1 MGSESRAGK
10 FFGSFHRSFWVANSL
25 ELFERLAYYAQAAVM
40 SIFLR
45 NYLNFNEVDAGTL
58 SSIFGGFV
66 YLLPIFA
73 GTFADK
79 YGFRKAFSF
88 AFFVMA
94 IGYFAIGA
102 IGSSMSAS
110 SVNNFSLFDIHLS
123 LFWILVVV
131 LIFTAIGESFIKP
144 SVLGTIAVSSNSKT
158 KSLGYAIYYTLVN
171 IGGATGPVIAYLVR
185 DRIGI
190 QSVYMVSAAT
200 CAMMFFGTIIFFRN
214 PDAARTFEQPSVAE
228 KLKDMVRVLR
238 NSRFMVFL
246 LIFSLYWI
254 IFWQIFVIIPFYL
267 TDFVSKN
274 APFEIIESVDAWS
287 IIFLQVIVNRMTKKM
302 PPVTAIVV
310 SFGIATL
317 SWLVIAIHPNLWTI
331 IAAMVV
337 WSIGEMTQ
345 APRYYEYIADHA
357 PKGQEALF
365 QGYAFL
371 PIAIAWFIGG
381 TFGGWLYSTFT
392 KSILIRTGDSIVAIG
407 QPTGI
412 WLTLAAI
419 WGSGNGI
426 DGYIQCIHHEK
437 IQDSKY
443 GRKSDCR
450 DLMMD

>member
-1 MGSESRAGK
+1 MSSESRVKK
-10 FFGSFHRSFWVANSL
+10 FFSSFHRSFWVANSL

-45 NYLNFNEVDAGTL
+45 NYLKFNEVDAGTL

-88 AFFVMA
+88 AFFVMT
-94 IGYFAIGA
+94 IGYFLIGA
-102 IGSSMSAS
+102 AGSPAFTHLTQS
-110 SVNNFSLFDIHLS
+110 FSLFWALT
-123 LFWILVVV
+123 VV

-144 SVLGTIAVSSNSKT
+144 SVLGTIALSSNSET

-171 IGGATGPVIAYLVR
+171 IGGATGPVIAYFVR
-185 DRIGI
+185 DKIGI
-190 QSVYMVSAAT
+190 QSVYMVSAVT
-200 CAMMFFGTIIFFRN
+200 CAMMLLGTIIFYRE
-214 PDAARTFEQPSVAE
+214 PEATRSIEQPSVAE
-228 KLKDMVRVLR
+228 KLKDMLRVLR
-238 NSRFMVFL
+238 DGRFMVFL

-267 TDFVSKN
+267 TDFISKN
-274 APFEIIESVDAWS
+274 APFEIIESVDAWC
-287 IIFLQVIVNRMTKKM
+287 IIFLQVIVNRMTRKL
-302 PPVTAIVV
+302 PPITAIVI
-310 SFGIATL
+310 SFGIASL

-357 PKGQEALF
+357 PRGQEALF

-371 PIAIAWFIGG
+371 PIAIAWFVGG
-381 TFGGWLYSTFT
+381 TFGGWLYATFT
-392 KSILIRTGDSIVAIG
+392 KSILIKTGDSVQAIG
-407 QPTGI
+407 EPTGI
-412 WLTLAAI
+412 WLTLA
-419 WGSGNGI
+419 GI
-426 DGYIQCIHHEK
+426 GAVATVMMVGYNAYI
-437 IQDSKY
+437 S
-443 GRKSDCR
+443 RKSEASQA
-450 DLMMD
+450 

>member
-1 MGSESRAGK
+1 MSDGSRVKK
-10 FFGSFHRSFWVANSL
+10 FVGSFHRSFWVANSL

-45 NYLNFNEVDAGTL
+45 NYLKFSEVDAGTL

-94 IGYFAIGA
+94 IGYFL
-102 IGSSMSAS
+102 IGSIGSPMFGPLTHS
-110 SVNNFSLFDIHLS
+110 FSLF
-123 LFWILVVV
+123 WVLVVV

-144 SVLGTIAVSSNSKT
+144 SVLGTIALSSNSET

-171 IGGATGPVIAYLVR
+171 IGGATGPVIAYFVR

-190 QSVYMVSAAT
+190 QAVYMVSAIT
-200 CAMMFFGTIIFFRN
+200 CAMMFFATIVFYRA
-214 PDAARTFEQPSVAE
+214 PEAAQAIQQPSVSE
-228 KLKDMVRVLR
+228 KLKDMLRVLR
-238 NSRFMVFL
+238 NGRFVVFL

-274 APFEIIESVDAWS
+274 APFEIIESVDAWC
-287 IIFLQVIVNRMTKKM
+287 IIFLQVIVNRMTKKL
-302 PPVTAIVV
+302 PPINAMVI
-310 SFGIATL
+310 SFGIASL
-317 SWLVIAIHPNLWTI
+317 SWLVIAVHPNLWTI

-357 PKGQEALF
+357 PRGQEALF

-381 TFGGWLYSTFT
+381 TFGGWLYTMFT
-392 KSILIRTGDSIVAIG
+392 SSILIKSGDSVHAIG
-407 QPTGI
+407 KPTGI
-412 WLTLAAI
+412 WLTLA
-419 WGSGNGI
+419 GI
-426 DGYIQCIHHEK
+426 GAVATVMMIAYN
-437 IQDSKY
+437 SY
-443 GRKSDCR
+443 LMRKRASETV
-450 DLMMD
+450 

>member
-1 MGSESRAGK
+1 MSGKSRAGK
-10 FFGSFHRSFWVANSL
+10 FFSSFHRSFWVANFL
-25 ELFERLAYYAQAAVM
+25 ELFERLAYYAQATVM

-45 NYLNFNEVDAGTL
+45 NYLKFNEVDAGTL

-94 IGYFAIGA
+94 IGYFLIGA
-102 IGSSMSAS
+102 IGSSMLAPVTHS
-110 SVNNFSLFDIHLS
+110 FSLF
-123 LFWILVVV
+123 WVLVAV

-171 IGGATGPVIAYLVR
+171 IGGATGPVIAYFVR
-185 DRIGI
+185 DKIGI
-190 QSVYMVSAAT
+190 QLVYMVSAVT
-200 CAMMFFGTIIFFRN
+200 CAMMFFGTIIFYRE
-214 PDAARTFEQPSVAE
+214 PDAVRAIEQPSLGE
-228 KLKDMVRVLR
+228 KLRDMLRVLR
-238 NSRFMVFL
+238 NGRFMVFL

-254 IFWQIFVIIPFYL
+254 IFWQIFIIIPFYL
-267 TDFVSKN
+267 TDFISKN
-274 APFEIIESVDAWS
+274 APFELIESVDAWS
-287 IIFLQVIVNRMTKKM
+287 IIVLQVIVNRMTKKM

-310 SFGIATL
+310 SFGIASL
-317 SWLVIAIHPNLWTI
+317 SWLVIAVHPSLWTI
-331 IAAMVV
+331 IAAMIV

-371 PIAIAWFIGG
+371 PIAIAWFVGG

-392 KSILIRTGDSIVAIG
+392 NSILIISGESVRAIG
-407 QPTGI
+407 EPTGI
-412 WLTLAAI
+412 WLTLA
-419 WGSGNGI
+419 GI
-426 DGYIQCIHHEK
+426 GAVATVMMVIYNALITRKEK
-437 IQDSKY
+437 ATEV
-443 GRKSDCR
+443 
-450 DLMMD
+450 

>member
-1 MGSESRAGK
+1 MSSESRIGK

-45 NYLNFNEVDAGTL
+45 NYLRFSEVDAGTL

-94 IGYFAIGA
+94 IGYFLIGA
-102 IGSSMSAS
+102 IGSSMLIPLTHS
-110 SVNNFSLFDIHLS
+110 FSLF
-123 LFWILVVV
+123 WVLVVV

-144 SVLGTIAVSSNSKT
+144 SVLGTIAVSSNPET

-185 DRIGI
+185 DKIGI
-190 QSVYMVSAAT
+190 QSVYMVSAVT
-200 CAMMFFGTIIFFRN
+200 CAMMFFATIIFYRE
-214 PDAARTFEQPSVAE
+214 PDATRAVGQPSLGV
-228 KLKDMVRVLR
+228 KLRDMVRVLR
-238 NSRFMVFL
+238 NGRFMVFL

-254 IFWQIFVIIPFYL
+254 IFWQIFVIVPFYL
-267 TDFVSKN
+267 TDFISRN
-274 APFEIIESVDAWS
+274 APFELIESVDAWC

-302 PPVTAIVV
+302 PPVTAIVI
-310 SFGIATL
+310 SFGVATL
-317 SWLVIAIHPNLWTI
+317 SWLVIAVHPNLWTI

-371 PIAIAWFIGG
+371 PIAIAWFVGG

-392 KSILIRTGDSIVAIG
+392 KSILIINGDSVRAIG
-407 QPTGI
+407 EPTEI
-412 WLTLAAI
+412 WLTLA
-419 WGSGNGI
+419 GI
-426 DGYIQCIHHEK
+426 GALATVMMLLYNAFIT
-437 IQDSKY
+437 
-443 GRKSDCR
+443 RKAKSATEV
-450 DLMMD
+450 

>member
-1 MGSESRAGK
+1 LK
-10 FFGSFHRSFWVANSL
+10 FS
-25 ELFERLAYYAQAAVM
+25 
-40 SIFLR
+40 
-45 NYLNFNEVDAGTL
+45 EVDAGTL

-94 IGYFAIGA
+94 IGYFLIGA
-102 IGSSMSAS
+102 TGSPAVGELTRS
-110 SVNNFSLFDIHLS
+110 FP

-144 SVLGTIAVSSNSKT
+144 SVLGTIALSSNSET

-171 IGGATGPVIAYLVR
+171 VGGATGPVIAYFVR
-185 DRIGI
+185 DKIGI
-190 QSVYMVSAAT
+190 QSVYMVSAVT
-200 CAMMFFGTIIFFRN
+200 CAMMFFGTIIFYRE
-214 PDAARTFEQPSVAE
+214 PDAARAIEQPSLGE
-228 KLKDMVRVLR
+228 KFRDMLHVLQ
-238 NSRFMVFL
+238 NGRFMAFL

-274 APFEIIESVDAWS
+274 SPFEIIESVDAWC

-310 SFGIATL
+310 SFGIASL
-317 SWLVIAIHPNLWTI
+317 SWLVIAVHPNLWTI

-371 PIAIAWFIGG
+371 PIAIAWFVGG

-392 KSILIRTGDSIVAIG
+392 KSILINVGGSVRAVGE
-407 QPTGI
+407 PTGI

-419 WGSGNGI
+419 GGLATVMMVIYNSYLTRKKKTEGI
-426 DGYIQCIHHEK
+426 SAE
-437 IQDSKY
+437 
-443 GRKSDCR
+443 
-450 DLMMD
+450 

>member
-1 MGSESRAGK
+1 MSGESRTAK
-10 FFGSFHRSFWVANSL
+10 FLSGFHRSFWVANSL

-45 NYLNFNEVDAGTL
+45 NYLKFNEVDAGTL

-94 IGYFAIGA
+94 IGYFLIGSVGA
-102 IGSSMSAS
+102 IHESP
-110 SVNNFSLFDIHLS
+110 LP

-144 SVLGTIAVSSNSKT
+144 SVLGTIALSSKPET

-171 IGGATGPVIAYLVR
+171 VGGATGPVIAYFVR

-190 QSVYMVSAAT
+190 QAVYMVSALT
-200 CAMMFFGTIIFFRN
+200 CAMMFVGTLIFYRE
-214 PDAARTFEQPSVAE
+214 PEAAREIQQPSISE
-228 KLKDMVRVLR
+228 KLRDMLRVLR
-238 NSRFMVFL
+238 NGRFMVFL

-267 TDFVSKN
+267 TDFISKN
-274 APFEIIESVDAWS
+274 APFEIIESVDAWC
-287 IIFLQVIVNRMTKKM
+287 IIFLQVVVNRMTKKL
-302 PPVTAIVV
+302 PPVTAIVI
-310 SFGIATL
+310 SFGIASL
-317 SWLVIAIHPNLWTI
+317 SWLVIAIHPNVWTI

-357 PKGQEALF
+357 PRGQEALF

-381 TFGGWLYSTFT
+381 TFGGWLYTTFT
-392 KSILIRTGDSIVAIG
+392 SSILVKSGDSIRAMG
-407 QPTGI
+407 EPTGI
-412 WLTLAAI
+412 WLTLA
-419 WGSGNGI
+419 GI
-426 DGYIQCIHHEK
+426 GAVATVMMVGYNAYLTRRSLLEK
-437 IQDSKY
+437 AEPN
-443 GRKSDCR
+443 
-450 DLMMD
+450 

>member
-1 MGSESRAGK
+1 MSGESRIKK
-10 FFGSFHRSFWVANSL
+10 FLDGFHRSFWVANSL

-45 NYLNFNEVDAGTL
+45 NYLKFNEVDAGTL

-94 IGYFAIGA
+94 IGYFL
-102 IGSSMSAS
+102 IGS
-110 SVNNFSLFDIHLS
+110 VGGIHGSPLP
-123 LFWILVVV
+123 LFWILVIV

-144 SVLGTIAVSSNSKT
+144 SVLGTIALSSRPET

-171 IGGATGPVIAYLVR
+171 IGGATGPVIAYFVR

-190 QSVYMVSAAT
+190 QAVYMVSAIT
-200 CAMMFFGTIIFFRN
+200 CAMMFIGTLIFYRE
-214 PDAARTFEQPSVAE
+214 PEGARAIEQPSISE
-228 KLKDMVRVLR
+228 KLKDMLRVLR
-238 NSRFMVFL
+238 NGRFMAFL

-274 APFEIIESVDAWS
+274 APFEIIESVDAWC
-287 IIFLQVIVNRMTKKM
+287 IIFLQVIVNRMTKKL
-302 PPVTAIVV
+302 PPVTAIVI
-310 SFGIATL
+310 SFGIASL
-317 SWLVIAIHPNLWTI
+317 SWLVIAIHPNVWTI

-357 PKGQEALF
+357 PRGQEALF

-371 PIAIAWFIGG
+371 PIAIAWFVGG

-392 KSILIRTGDSIVAIG
+392 RSLLVGTGDSMHAIG
-407 QPTGI
+407 EPTGI
-412 WLTLAAI
+412 WLTLA
-419 WGSGNGI
+419 GI
-426 DGYIQCIHHEK
+426 GAVATVMMVGYNAYITRKGQA
-437 IQDSKY
+437 SKA
-443 GRKSDCR
+443 
-450 DLMMD
+450 

>member
-1 MGSESRAGK
+1 MTR
-10 FFGSFHRSFWVANSL
+10 FFNGFHRSFWVANSL

-45 NYLNFNEVDAGTL
+45 NYLKFNEVDAGTL

-94 IGYFAIGA
+94 IGYFLIGSVGA
-102 IGSSMSAS
+102 IHG
-110 SVNNFSLFDIHLS
+110 LPLP
-123 LFWILVVV
+123 LFWVLVVV
-131 LIFTAIGESFIKP
+131 LIFTAVGESFIKP
-144 SVLGTIAVSSNSKT
+144 SVLGTIALSSKAET

-171 IGGATGPVIAYLVR
+171 VGGATGPVIAYLVR

-190 QSVYMVSAAT
+190 QAVYMVSAFT
-200 CAMMFFGTIIFFRN
+200 CAMMFIGTLIFYRE
-214 PDAARTFEQPSVAE
+214 PEGAREVQQPSISE
-228 KLKDMVRVLR
+228 KIGDMLRVLR
-238 NSRFMVFL
+238 NGRFMVFL

-274 APFEIIESVDAWS
+274 APFEIIESVDAWC
-287 IIFLQVIVNRMTKKM
+287 IIFLQVVVNRMTKKL
-302 PPVTAIVV
+302 PPVTAIVI
-310 SFGIATL
+310 SFGIASL
-317 SWLVIAIHPNLWTI
+317 SWLVIAVHPNVWTI

-357 PKGQEALF
+357 PRGQEALF

-381 TFGGWLYSTFT
+381 TFGGWLYTTFT
-392 KSILIRTGDSIVAIG
+392 SSILVKSGDSIRAIG
-407 QPTGI
+407 EPTGI
-412 WLTLAAI
+412 WLTLA
-419 WGSGNGI
+419 GI
-426 DGYIQCIHHEK
+426 GAVATVMMLAYNSYLTKRKGMEPQ
-437 IQDSKY
+437 
-443 GRKSDCR
+443 GR
-450 DLMMD
+450 

>member
-419 WGSGNGI
+419 GAVATVLMVIYNAFI
-426 DGYIQCIHHEK
+426 T
-437 IQDSKY
+437 
-443 GRKSDCR
+443 RKSKIPNTGEKVTAGI
-450 DLMMD
+450 

>member
-1 MGSESRAGK
+1 MSDESRMTR
-10 FFGSFHRSFWVANSL
+10 FFNGFHRSFWVANSL

-45 NYLNFNEVDAGTL
+45 NYLKFNEVDAGTL

-94 IGYFAIGA
+94 IGYFLIGSVGA
-102 IGSSMSAS
+102 IHG
-110 SVNNFSLFDIHLS
+110 LPLP
-123 LFWILVVV
+123 LFWVLVVV
-131 LIFTAIGESFIKP
+131 LIFTAVGESFIKP
-144 SVLGTIAVSSNSKT
+144 SVLGTIALSSKAET

-171 IGGATGPVIAYLVR
+171 VGGATGPVIAYLVR

-190 QSVYMVSAAT
+190 QAVYMVSAFT
-200 CAMMFFGTIIFFRN
+200 CAMMFIGTLIFYRE
-214 PDAARTFEQPSVAE
+214 PEGAREVQQPSISE
-228 KLKDMVRVLR
+228 KIGDMLRVLR
-238 NSRFMVFL
+238 NGRFMVFL

-274 APFEIIESVDAWS
+274 APFEIIESVDAWC
-287 IIFLQVIVNRMTKKM
+287 IIFLQVVVNRMTKKL
-302 PPVTAIVV
+302 PPVTAIVI
-310 SFGIATL
+310 SFGIASL
-317 SWLVIAIHPNLWTI
+317 SWLVIAVHPNVWTI

-357 PKGQEALF
+357 PRGQEALF

-381 TFGGWLYSTFT
+381 TFGGWLYTTFT
-392 KSILIRTGDSIVAIG
+392 SSILVKSGDSIRAIG
-407 QPTGI
+407 EPTGI
-412 WLTLAAI
+412 WLTLA
-419 WGSGNGI
+419 GI
-426 DGYIQCIHHEK
+426 GAVATVMMLAYNSYLTKRKGMEPQ
-437 IQDSKY
+437 
-443 GRKSDCR
+443 GR
-450 DLMMD
+450 

>member
-1 MGSESRAGK
+1 MSSESSVRK
-10 FFGSFHRSFWVANSL
+10 FVRNFHRSFWVANLL

-45 NYLNFNEVDAGTL
+45 NYLKFSEVDAGTL

-94 IGYFAIGA
+94 IGYFLIGCM
-102 IGSSMSAS
+102 GSATFAPLTQ
-110 SVNNFSLFDIHLS
+110 NFSLF
-123 LFWILVVV
+123 WVLVVV
-131 LIFTAIGESFIKP
+131 LIFTAVGESFIKP
-144 SVLGTIAVSSNSKT
+144 SVLGTIAISSNSEN

-185 DRIGI
+185 DKIGI
-190 QSVYMVSAAT
+190 QSVYMISATT
-200 CAMMFFGTIIFFRN
+200 CAMMFFGTMVFYRN
-214 PDAARTFEQPSVAE
+214 PPRPVEQPSLAE
-228 KLKDMVRVLR
+228 KLKDLVRVLR
-238 NSRFMVFL
+238 NGRFIVFL
-246 LIFSLYWI
+246 FIFSLYWI

-267 TDFVSKN
+267 TDFISKN
-274 APFEIIESVDAWS
+274 APFEIIESVDAWC
-287 IIFLQVIVNRMTKKM
+287 IIFLQVIVNRLTKKM
-302 PPVTAIVV
+302 PPITAIVV
-310 SFGIATL
+310 SFLIASL
-317 SWLVIAIHPNLWTI
+317 SWLVIALHPGLWTI

-371 PIAIAWFIGG
+371 PIAIAWFVGG
-381 TFGGWLYSTFT
+381 TFGGWLYSAFT
-392 KSILIRTGDSIVAIG
+392 RPALIKTGGSVRVVG
-407 QPTGI
+407 EPTGI
-412 WLTLAAI
+412 WLTLA
-419 WGSGNGI
+419 GI
-426 DGYIQCIHHEK
+426 GAAATL
-437 IQDSKY
+437 
-443 GRKSDCR
+443 
-450 DLMMD
+450 LMIAYNAYLKKKEHPRA